1 VVDCCL
7 WFPDA
12 GGAPDAVHLT
22 ALSPEEWSALGDW
35 VRTRLSELPA
45 LAGLL
50 SSPLPTRVPSADIP
64 PLAAEC
70 GRVDWDT
77 LAGLA
82 LGGFAALSLVVSQVA
97 GQAGAGLQFAV
108 AADPPAPTDRPRD

>member
-12 GGAPDAVHLT
+12 AGAPDAVHLT
-22 ALSPEEWSALGDW
+22 AFPRGEWSALADW
-35 VRTRLSELPA
+35 VRSRPSELPA

-50 SSPLPTRVPSADIP
+50 SAPLPTRVPSAGIP

-77 LAGLA
+77 LAGRA
-82 LGGFAALSLVVSQVA
+82 LGGFAALSLVVSQAA

-108 AADPPAPTDRPRD
+108 ADPPAPAHRPRG